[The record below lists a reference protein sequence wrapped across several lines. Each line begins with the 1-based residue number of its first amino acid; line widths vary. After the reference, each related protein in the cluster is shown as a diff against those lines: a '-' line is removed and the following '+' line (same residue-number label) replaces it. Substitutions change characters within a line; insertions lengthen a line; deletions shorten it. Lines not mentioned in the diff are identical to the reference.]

1 MKSDSQ
7 TSGDDWSVPGNADD
21 AMAVLSQPAGTTIQ
35 IVRSDDAVSITVPPV
50 VLWRSSLFP
59 MGLLWCVIV
68 AVITVVFVPVI
79 WNAKPDASVWILPLV
94 VSIFWLVGI
103 GLLLGGINMGLRQA
117 GLAVAGGT
125 LMVMQTGPFGKKQ
138 REWPREQIAPSGV
151 GPTGM
156 TVNDK
161 PVLELQIHDS
171 DGERLGLLAGRSDD
185 ELAWLAHELR
195 QAAKLPPSK

>member
-7 TSGDDWSVPGNADD
+7 TSGDDWSASGNADD
-21 AMAVLSQPAGTTIQ
+21 AVAVPSQPTGTTIQ
-35 IVRSDDAVSITVPPV
+35 IERFDDGVSITVPPV
-50 VLWRSSLFP
+50 GLWRSILFP

-94 VSIFWLVGI
+94 MSVFWLVGI

-138 REWPREQIAPSGV
+138 REWP
-151 GPTGM
+151 
-156 TVNDK
+156 
-161 PVLELQIHDS
+161 
-171 DGERLGLLAGRSDD
+171 LAEIG
-185 ELAWLAHELR
+185 A
-195 QAAKLPPSK
+195 